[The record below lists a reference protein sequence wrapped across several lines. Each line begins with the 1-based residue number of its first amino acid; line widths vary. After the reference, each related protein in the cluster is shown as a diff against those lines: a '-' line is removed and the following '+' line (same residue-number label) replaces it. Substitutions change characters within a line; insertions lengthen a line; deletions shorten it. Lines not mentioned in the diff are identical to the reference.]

1 MFGQTTHT
9 YLMKDVIY
17 MCDDNS
23 KNKAKSEKKNK
34 GDEDMSA
41 VVEFK
46 PIKSTEI
53 NFKSD
58 QECREFEEFVKNPPA
73 TSEFVKNLIKDYK
86 HRSEDE

>member
-1 MFGQTTHT
+1 
-9 YLMKDVIY
+9 
-17 MCDDNS
+17 
-23 KNKAKSEKKNK
+23 
-34 GDEDMSA
+34 MSA